1 MDERDARV
9 AALVV
14 ASEKKKPIPQG
25 KEKLSINSSHRA
37 NLESLSRLYKNN
49 LHYCDNDDATSGDDG
64 NDAVPPSA
72 TQSKAGLIVGIV
84 FAVVILVIAAVVV
97 YIYYL
102 SVDKG
107 NAGIPH
113 TSTMAG
119 SVNRGVNNQMNADV
133 DGDGNRIVDSIS
145 NQMYSAPTPNGGFN
159 RSCSVKSSGVLY
171 AIPIEDAEA
180 YVGANHS
187 GAPSEA

>member
-84 FAVVILVIAAVVV
+84 FAVVILVIAAVAV

-102 SVDKG
+102 SLDKG
-107 NAGIPH
+107 DGGIPH
-113 TSTMAG
+113 TSTMTS
-119 SVNRGVNNQMNADV
+119 SVDRGANNPMYADV
-133 DGDGNRIVDSIS
+133 AGGGSRTIGCIS
-145 NQMYSAPTPNGGFN
+145 NQMYSAPTPNSGFE
-159 RSCSVKSSGVLY
+159 RSCSVKSAGILY
-171 AIPIEDAEA
+171 AIPIEDD
-180 YVGANHS
+180 VGANHG